1 MFGSLRKPGSM
12 RNSNVAGLF
21 SIEDPEKIFTDL
33 FEIGH
38 GSFGAVYYAK
48 NSKTN
53 EIVAIKKMS
62 IQGRH
67 SSEQWE
73 DIAKEVTF
81 LQSLRHVNCVA
92 YRGCYMRE
100 ETAWLVMEYCLGSAS
115 NLIDVHKKP
124 LQEEEIAAICQG
136 ALRGLEYL
144 HGRNTIH
151 RDIKAGNILLTDDG
165 TVKLADFG
173 SASIAS
179 PAKSFVGT
187 PYWMAPEV
195 ILAMDEGQYDGKS
208 DIWSLGIT
216 CIELAEQ
223 KPPLFNMNAMSALY
237 HIAQNDSPSL
247 NQNEN
252 WSDHFRNFVNACL
265 SKDPGV
271 RPTAT
276 ACLQD
281 SFITRTRQ
289 PDVLLVLIKRTK
301 VAVLEQDNLQSQ
313 RFQKKILLGIAEGN
327 EDAKE
332 DYISAGEEST
342 EENASTKSNSV
353 ASHGSCDSRS
363 GEAASNRVH
372 DLDLV
377 KTLATKFVLED
388 GAAGF
393 NIGAQVGGS
402 APSQEMASNFSTIRT
417 TSIVSQQHRE
427 HIQQN
432 IMREQMSGYK
442 RMRSQHTRQLQQL
455 EQRQKIEM
463 EELRQRLEKE
473 HEARLGFDTRELEMD
488 IQRQVKEKEKHDKFA
503 ALNENKRRKHI
514 IQMQEQEMKQL
525 LQQQKKDYQRSKEE
539 MRKSMP
545 DVSPR
550 RDTLRNQKDSLK
562 QQQQEAGQCLAEQHR
577 RFLELEIRKFRRRK
591 LLQFHLLEQDL
602 LREHLVKRQAQ
613 LEFAH
618 SSLMNQDE
626 AVQEL
631 EKKHL
636 NGVHQLKEEL
646 LQKQHQMEQT
656 NQSDYTLRAE
666 RELRQRHEVEFK
678 QMPKQVKL
686 QESEI
691 RRQFRDAVKIQE
703 KQYKLLKETMIIK
716 TPNKDE
722 QKAILAKLK
731 DDQARRIAML
741 GLQYETTIEEAKR
754 HRNVTL
760 DTTQVQEET
769 ELRKRLEEE
778 LEVLTNYQVKVSQ
791 QMLEQHERE
800 KKELGENASI
810 RRARLIQKMEEDVA
824 AFKEESDKL
833 YTDLH
838 ERQQREIEHFDLH
851 SLSMGLDLEGTKEAI
866 NDEKVDGSTLSL
878 SGSPSAI
885 SLLRPRSAHR

>member
-1 MFGSLRKPGSM
+1 MFGSLRKVGSM

-21 SIEDPEKIFTDL
+21 STEDPEKIFTDL

-48 NSKTN
+48 NSQTN

-67 SSEQWE
+67 SAEQWE

-92 YRGCYMRE
+92 YKGCYMRE

-136 ALRGLEYL
+136 ALKGLEYL

-195 ILAMDEGQYDGKS
+195 ILAMDEGQYDGKA

-237 HIAQNDSPSL
+237 HIAQNDSPLL

-252 WSDHFRNFVNACL
+252 WSDRFRNFVNACL
-265 SKDPGV
+265 SKDPAV

-281 SFITRTRQ
+281 PFVTRTRP
-289 PDVLLVLIKRTK
+289 PDVLSVLIKRTK

-342 EENASTKSNSV
+342 EENTSTKSNSV
-353 ASHGSCDSRS
+353 ASRGSCDSRT
-363 GEAASNRVH
+363 GDVAISNRGQ

-377 KTLATKFVLED
+377 KTLATKFMLDD
-388 GAAGF
+388 GPAGF
-393 NIGAQVGGS
+393 NMGAQVGGS
-402 APSQEMASNFSTIRT
+402 APSQEMASSFSTIRT

-442 RMRSQHTRQLQQL
+442 RMRSQHARQLQQL

-473 HEARLGFDTRELEMD
+473 HEARLGFDARELELD
-488 IQRQVKEKEKHDKFA
+488 IQRQVKEKERHDKFA

-514 IQMQEQEMKQL
+514 MQMQEQEMKQL

-539 MRKSMP
+539 MRKSMS

-562 QQQQEAGQCLAEQHR
+562 QQHQEAGQCLGEQHR

-602 LREHLVKRQAQ
+602 LREHLSKREAH
-613 LEFAH
+613 LEFSH
-618 SSLMNQDE
+618 SSLMRQDE
-626 AVQEL
+626 AIQDL
-631 EKKHL
+631 ERKHI
-636 NGVHQLKEEL
+636 NAVHQLKEEL
-646 LQKQHQMEQT
+646 LDKQHQMEQT

-703 KQYKLLKETMIIK
+703 KQYKLLKETMISR
-716 TPNKDE
+716 TPNKEE
-722 QKAILAKLK
+722 QKSILAKLK

-741 GLQYETTIEEAKR
+741 GLQYEQTIEEAKR

-760 DTTQVQEET
+760 DTTQVQEEA
-769 ELRKRLEEE
+769 ELRNRLEEE
-778 LEVLTNYQVKVSQ
+778 LEVLTSYQCKVSQ

-800 KKELGENASI
+800 KKEHGENASI

-824 AFKEESDKL
+824 AFKDECAKL
-833 YTDLH
+833 NADLH

-851 SLSMGLDLEGTKEAI
+851 SLSMGLDLDGTKEAI
-866 NDEKVDGSTLSL
+866 VDEKVDGSTLSL
-878 SGSPSAI
+878 SASPSAI
-885 SLLRPRSAHR
+885 SLRPRSAHR